1 MEKGIEYD
9 TGHRR
14 LLPMTDV
21 LARVAQFRLSSDSCV
36 LSPMLWVQIYVKKAF
51 LLGNSLLLETIVFK
65 LMSLI
70 GATISEFCE
79 TAPLGISTYIFSRNN
94 FVMFLTSLCVCVCV

>member
-36 LSPMLWVQIYVKKAF
+36 LSPMLSWVQIYVKKPC
-51 LLGNSLLLETIVFK
+51 LLGNSLLLETRVFK
-65 LMSLI
+65 LMYVTDWS
-70 GATISEFCE
+70 
-79 TAPLGISTYIFSRNN
+79 NH
-94 FVMFLTSLCVCVCV
+94 FLVL

>member
-9 TGHRR
+9 TGHCR

-36 LSPMLWVQIYVKKAF
+36 LSPMLSWVQIYVRKPF
-51 LLGNSLLLETIVFK
+51 PFGNSLLLETRV
-65 LMSLI
+65 
-70 GATISEFCE
+70 
-79 TAPLGISTYIFSRNN
+79 YH
-94 FVMFLTSLCVCVCV
+94 FLVL